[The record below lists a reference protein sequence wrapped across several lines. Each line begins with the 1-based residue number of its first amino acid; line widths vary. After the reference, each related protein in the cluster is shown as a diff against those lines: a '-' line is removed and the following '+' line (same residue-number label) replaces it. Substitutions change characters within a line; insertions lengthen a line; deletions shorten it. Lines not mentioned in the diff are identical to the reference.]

1 MWDIKIEFPDHPIDL
16 WELYDI
22 LLASL
27 SKNEIMEFAEHLAGF
42 YRPVERTLD
51 EFEFFMER

>member
-16 WELYDI
+16 WDLYDI
-22 LLASL
+22 LPASL
-27 SKNEIMEFAEHLAGF
+27 SKNEIMEFAEHLSAF

-51 EFEFFMER
+51 EFEFVMES